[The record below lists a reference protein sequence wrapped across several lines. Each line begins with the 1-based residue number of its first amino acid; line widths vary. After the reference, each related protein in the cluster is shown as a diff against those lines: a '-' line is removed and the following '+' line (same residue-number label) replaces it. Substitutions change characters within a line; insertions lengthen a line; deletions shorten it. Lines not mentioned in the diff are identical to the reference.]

1 MFHFLMVVLQF
12 HFLVALHNKVY
23 ELPHV
28 VPTSSIFFVGIGVVV
43 VVVLHILALLQ
54 ASSMIYFK

>member
-1 MFHFLMVVLQF
+1 MVVLQF